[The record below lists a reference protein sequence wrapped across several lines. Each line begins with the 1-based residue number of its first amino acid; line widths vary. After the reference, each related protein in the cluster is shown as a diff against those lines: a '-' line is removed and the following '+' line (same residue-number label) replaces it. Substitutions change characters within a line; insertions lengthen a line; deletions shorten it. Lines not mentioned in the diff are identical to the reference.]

1 MINGGLAAKNS
12 FRKKN
17 AVNAIQTKYPT
28 TVVTAEEV
36 AERDRLREA
45 DNLDMES
52 EEEVV
57 VQAKSKKSY
66 TIDDIMQL
74 DKKLQIT
81 KQAVAAVSKPIKKKV
96 KSARRS

>member
-57 VQAKSKKSY
+57 VQAKSKKSSLRGIFRSGLPRLNELHHF
-66 TIDDIMQL
+66 TRR
-74 DKKLQIT
+74 
-81 KQAVAAVSKPIKKKV
+81 VFEKV
-96 KSARRS
+96 NVQGVK